1 MCRPLYKPFIYRK
14 LDLKHGS
21 IKLIPIAF
29 AILLAL
35 SSSNGMAQDY
45 KIGPGDQLQISFWE
59 DPTLNVELKVGEDG
73 MISLDIM
80 GQIEAAGKTTK
91 ELQEEIAHGM
101 SRLKREIS
109 QAIVRVTQYD
119 YLYLFV
125 SGQVR
130 NGGRLTFEQI
140 PDLWTVINLA
150 GGIGESGDLSRVTIV
165 RGGDQTGR
173 VEVVNVAEAIANGTL
188 DKLPKLRRGDTV
200 DIPRTPGGIPS
211 GDLSSRSGA
220 GNYIYILGAV
230 TTPGTVNFEP
240 EMDLLQALAA
250 AGGYVENADLGK
262 VRVITNDGRF
272 AQTLEFDL
280 NKYMDGGTP
289 ARYILRRGDTFVV
302 PHKGRGGFLGLDWGT
317 IATVAGV
324 VTSGILIYESV
335 KPNEN

>member
-1 MCRPLYKPFIYRK
+1 M
-14 LDLKHGS
+14 
-21 IKLIPIAF
+21 
-29 AILLAL
+29 LLVL
-35 SSSNGMAQDY
+35 FYSNGLAQDY

-73 MISLDIM
+73 MISLDIL
-80 GQIEAAGKTTK
+80 GQVEAAGKTTK
-91 ELQEEIAHGM
+91 ELQEDIANRM

-109 QAIVRVTQYD
+109 QAVVRVTQFD

-188 DKLPKLRRGDTV
+188 DKLPKLRRGDTI

-211 GDLSSRSGA
+211 GDLSSQSGID
-220 GNYIYILGAV
+220 NYVYILGAV

-250 AGGYVENADLGK
+250 AGGYTENADLGQVK
-262 VRVITNDGRF
+262 VITNDGRF
-272 AQTLEFDL
+272 AKTLQFDL
-280 NKYMDGGTP
+280 DKYMKNGSN
-289 ARYILRRGDTFVV
+289 
-302 PHKGRGGFLGLDWGT
+302 W
-317 IATVAGV
+317 
-324 VTSGILIYESV
+324 SV
-335 KPNEN
+335 LAKR